1 MNHSLSRRDWLRISS
16 AAAAALV
23 TAHTRTLWPQDRPP
37 AAAAKAAQL
46 LVRSENPFNAE
57 PPLADL
63 VADEVTPTERFFVR
77 SHGPTPQVDAKSYS
91 LTVAGLVRKPLTLS
105 LDDVQKKFAAHTLA
119 ASLTCAGNRR
129 VEMARLKP
137 ISGVQWDAGAIGN
150 AAWTGADL
158 AEILHAAEIEPG
170 AKHVWFEGLD
180 PIPEKDGSEAPFGGS
195 IPLERVL
202 GAKPA
207 SASGGKPAPG
217 AIVAYAMN
225 GAPLTADHG
234 YPLRTVVPGFIGA
247 RSVKWLAK
255 IVVSDRTSP
264 NHYVA
269 EAYKVVTAG
278 TPEELAQ
285 TEPIYEMP
293 LNSAICV
300 PAVGAKVGAGRV
312 QVAGYALPSGSPRAA
327 VRRVELS
334 ADGGRTW
341 QDATLRGE
349 AVPGCW
355 RLWEAEPTLAAGKHT
370 LVVRATDSTGA
381 VQPREFP
388 WNLKGYLYSA
398 WHRCEVEAA

>member
-1 MNHSLSRRDWLRISS
+1 MNRPLSRRDWLRISS
-16 AAAAALV
+16 AAAAALA
-23 TAHTRTLWPQDRPP
+23 TARTSPLWSQDRP
-37 AAAAKAAQL
+37 AAAAVDTSKL

-57 PPLADL
+57 PTLADL
-63 VADEVTPTERFFVR
+63 VAEEVTPTDRFFIR
-77 SHGPTPQVDAKSYS
+77 SHGPTPKVDVKSYS
-91 LTVAGLVRKPLTLS
+91 LTVEGLVNKPLTLS
-105 LDDVQKKFAAHTLA
+105 LDELKAKFAAHTLT

-129 VEMARLKP
+129 VEMARIKP

-150 AAWTGADL
+150 ATWTGAAL
-158 AEILHAAEIEPG
+158 AQILEAAEIQPG

-180 PIPEKDGSEAPFGGS
+180 PIPEKDGSVAPFGGS
-195 IPLERVL
+195 IPLERAL
-202 GAKPA
+202 ATTPPQGAGA
-207 SASGGKPAPG
+207 KPAPG

-225 GAPLTADHG
+225 DAPLTADHG

-255 IVVSDRTSP
+255 IVVSDRSSP

-269 EAYKVVTAG
+269 EAYKVVTEG
-278 TPEELAQ
+278 TADEVARA
-285 TEPIYEMP
+285 EPIYEMP
-293 LNSAICV
+293 LNSVICL
-300 PAVGAKVGAGRV
+300 PAAGAKVTAGRV
-312 QVAGYALPSGSPRAA
+312 QVAGYALPSGKPRAT

-334 ADGGRTW
+334 TDGGKTW
-341 QDATLRGE
+341 QDAKLRGE

-355 RLWEAEPTLAAGKHT
+355 RLWEAEPMLAAGKHT

-398 WHRCEVEAA
+398 WHRCEVQAG

>member
-1 MNHSLSRRDWLRISS
+1 MNHPLSRRDWLRISA
-16 AAAAALV
+16 AAAAAL
-23 TAHTRTLWPQDRPP
+23 AASRNSSLWSQDRAP
-37 AAAAKAAQL
+37 AAASASKL
-46 LVRSENPFNAE
+46 LVRSEQPLNAE

-63 VADEVTPTERFFVR
+63 VAKEVTPTERFFIR
-77 SHGPTPQVDAKSYS
+77 SHGPTPKVDPNSYT
-91 LTVAGLVRKPLTLS
+91 LTVEGLVGKPLTLS
-105 LDDVQKKFAAHTLA
+105 LDEVQKKFAAHTLT

-129 VEMARLKP
+129 VEMARIKP
-137 ISGVQWDAGAIGN
+137 ISGVAWDAGAIGN
-150 AAWTGADL
+150 ATWTGADL
-158 AEILHAAEIEPG
+158 AEILKAAEIQPG

-195 IPLERVL
+195 IPIERVQSASP
-202 GAKPA
+202 AKG
-207 SASGGKPAPG
+207 SGGKPVPG
-217 AIVAYAMN
+217 ALVAYSMN
-225 GAPLTADHG
+225 GAALTADHG

-285 TEPIYEMP
+285 AEPIYEMP
-293 LNSAICV
+293 LNSAICL
-300 PAVGAKVGAGRV
+300 PAAGAKVAAGRV
-312 QVAGYALPSGSPRAA
+312 QVAGYALPSGKSQAA
-327 VRRVELS
+327 IRRVELS
-334 ADGGRTW
+334 TDGGKTW
-341 QDATLRGE
+341 QDAKLRGE
-349 AVPGCW
+349 AAPGCW
-355 RLWEAEPTLAAGKHT
+355 RLWQAEPTLAAGKHT

>member
-1 MNHSLSRRDWLRISS
+1 MNRPLSRRDWLRIS
-16 AAAAALV
+16 AAAAAV
-23 TAHTRTLWPQDRPP
+23 MTASRGNALWSQDRPS
-37 AAAAKAAQL
+37 AAAVDTSKL

-63 VADEVTPTERFFVR
+63 VAEEVTPTEQFFIR
-77 SHGPTPQVDAKSYS
+77 SHGPTPKVDAKSYS
-91 LTVAGLVRKPLTLS
+91 LSVEGLVNKPLTLS
-105 LDDVQKKFAAHTLA
+105 LDEVQAKFAPHTLT

-150 AAWTGADL
+150 ATWTGAAL
-158 AEILHAAEIEPG
+158 AEILKAAGIQPG

-195 IPLERVL
+195 IPLDRAL
-202 GAKPA
+202 GTTPPQGAGA
-207 SASGGKPAPG
+207 KPAPG

-225 GAPLTADHG
+225 DAPLTADHG

-269 EAYKVVTAG
+269 EAYKVVTEG
-278 TPEELAQ
+278 TAEEVARA
-285 TEPIYEMP
+285 EPIYEMP
-293 LNSAICV
+293 LNSAICL
-300 PAVGAKVGAGRV
+300 PAAGAKVAAGLV
-312 QVAGYALPSGSPRAA
+312 HVAGYALPSGKPGATIRG
-327 VRRVELS
+327 VELS
-334 ADGGRTW
+334 TDGGKTW
-341 QDATLRGE
+341 HDAKLRGE
-349 AVPGCW
+349 EIPGCW
-355 RLWEAEPTLAAGKHT
+355 RLWEVRPTITPGKHT
-370 LVVRATDSTGA
+370 LVVRATDSTGQ